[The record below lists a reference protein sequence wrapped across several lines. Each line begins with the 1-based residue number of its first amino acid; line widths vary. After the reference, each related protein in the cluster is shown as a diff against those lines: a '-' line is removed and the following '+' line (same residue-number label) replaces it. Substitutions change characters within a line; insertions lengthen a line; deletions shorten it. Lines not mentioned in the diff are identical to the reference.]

1 MVEKETAIS
10 EKLKHPNYIGL
21 SYQFLHLS
29 REAIKEME
37 LQGNRTTIISKADG
51 ESNNWEKYEE
61 LTRWNDFN
69 IGVPILFNFYHG
81 LELMLKGLILECGEN
96 LEAKDH
102 KLSNLLG
109 KLKSSESPPS
119 DGVIQIFDK
128 YVNQGPFIE
137 FFNSNDSNIDNFYQL
152 LKYPESMKNEQFR
165 FYEIRGTEKKGL
177 TRFKEIRQDIQ
188 RLREEII
195 KWNLTRH
202 A

>member
-1 MVEKETAIS
+1 
-10 EKLKHPNYIGL
+10 
-21 SYQFLHLS
+21 
-29 REAIKEME
+29 ME
-37 LQGNRTTIISKADG
+37 LQGNRTTIISKSDG
-51 ESNNWEKYEE
+51 ERDNWDKYEE

-81 LELMLKGLILECGEN
+81 LELMLKGLILECGGN
-96 LEAKDH
+96 LEAKNH

-128 YVNQGPFIE
+128 YVNHGPFIE

-177 TRFKEIRQDIQ
+177 TRFKEIRHDIQ
-188 RLREEII
+188 NLREEII
-195 KWNLTRH
+195 KWNKTRYT
-202 A
+202 